1 MTHVPPH
8 QVRFAIVNRMSGL
21 FPAVDPTV
29 SDVLSRAARSTG
41 EDVDVY
47 IGRAIATRL
56 AADLLGS
63 DDPDLGAAITA
74 LRSGGL
80 ATDAPASDALFA
92 NGQPITTPPTAA
104 TDPVIRDPQRLRALF
119 DTGLMNTQPGATYD
133 RIAQMAVD
141 ALDVPSA
148 GVSLVSDE
156 KQWFCSAA
164 GLSGEMEETRTVPLD
179 RSLCQYAVS
188 SGTPLVIEDA
198 RLHPTLAG
206 HPIVADGTVVAYAGI
221 PLTDSHGHT
230 IGTLCAWDG
239 RPKQWTTGHVQ
250 VLEDLA
256 EIVRERIFGDDAL
269 V

>member
-1 MTHVPPH
+1 
-8 QVRFAIVNRMSGL
+8 MSGI
-21 FPAVDPTV
+21 DPV
-29 SDVLSRAARSTG
+29 IADVLSRAARSTG

-47 IGRAIATRL
+47 IGRAVASRL

-63 DDPDLGAAITA
+63 DDPDLAAAVTA
-74 LRSGGL
+74 LRDGGL
-80 ATDAPASDALFA
+80 TGGTGGSAGGAASSGTLFSG
-92 NGQPITTPPTAA
+92 GQPIATPPAVA
-104 TDPVIRDPQRLRALF
+104 TDPVIRDAERLRALF
-119 DTGLMNTQPGATYD
+119 DTGLMDSRPGATYD

-164 GLSGEMEETRTVPLD
+164 GISGELEETRTVPLD

-188 SGTPLVIEDA
+188 AGTPLVIEDA
-198 RLHPTLAG
+198 RLHPTLAD

-221 PLTDSHGHT
+221 PLTDAHGHT

-239 RPKQWTTGHVQ
+239 RPRQWTTGHVAT
-250 VLEDLA
+250 LEDLA
-256 EIVRERIFGDDAL
+256 DIVRERIFGVDVLDG
-269 V
+269 

>member
-1 MTHVPPH
+1 
-8 QVRFAIVNRMSGL
+8 MSGL
-21 FPAVDPTV
+21 LPAVDPAV
-29 SDVLSRAARSTG
+29 SDVIARAARATG

-47 IGRAIATRL
+47 IGRAVATRL
-56 AADLLGS
+56 AADLLGA

-74 LRSGGL
+74 LRHGGL
-80 ATDAPASDALFA
+80 AGASAASGTLFA
-92 NGQPITTPPTAA
+92 DGQPIAAPPTSA
-104 TDPVIRDPQRLRALF
+104 TDPVIRDPARLRALF
-119 DTGLMNTQPGATYD
+119 DTGLMDTQPGTAYD

-164 GLSGEMEETRTVPLD
+164 GLSGELEETRTVPLD

-188 SGTPLVIEDA
+188 AGTPLVIEDA
-198 RLHPTLAG
+198 RVHPTLSD

-221 PLTDSHGHT
+221 PLTDGAGHA
-230 IGTLCAWDG
+230 IGTLCAWDDK
-239 RPKQWTTGHVQ
+239 PKQWTTGHVQ

-256 EIVRERIFGDDAL
+256 SIVRERIFGDDEF
-269 V
+269 